1 MLKRNKQKRKTKTE
15 EKSQKEQ
22 KDTETPSEK
31 ENKYVLQLIKPLSR
45 LLFNTLK
52 DLTHLNLIICF

>member
-45 LLFNTLK
+45 LLFNTL
-52 DLTHLNLIICF
+52 NLIICF

>member
-1 MLKRNKQKRKTKTE
+1 MRRNKQNRQTKTE
-15 EKSQKEQ
+15 EKRQKEQ
-22 KDTETPSEK
+22 KDTETPREK
-31 ENKYVLQLIKPLSR
+31 EHKYVLQLIKPLSR